1 MDPSIGAR
9 PPPSRG
15 RLALAAAGVAL
26 ALVSV
31 ALVGLG
37 SEPEELGAVAPADDG
52 RPFSFRYPEGWNREG
67 GEGFVVVSPGLVA
80 SIPIAFLSDSAPS
93 YGETPRSDQFW
104 FMAQDAR
111 AARDD
116 LSAER
121 LAEELSGAD
130 GIAGVVV
137 GDGTIDGRPAQTVS
151 IELVGP
157 PYEQPLRAKYYFVA
171 LDETLVVVLAAAWS
185 RPSDPEGRLLDA
197 ILGSIRFDETRLAA
211 T

>member
-1 MDPSIGAR
+1 MDPSVGAR
-9 PPPSRG
+9 PPPSRR
-15 RLALAAAGVAL
+15 RLGLAAAGVAL
-26 ALVSV
+26 VLVSV

-157 PYEQPLRAKYYFVA
+157 PFEQSLRAKYYFVA

>member
-1 MDPSIGAR
+1 
-9 PPPSRG
+9 
-15 RLALAAAGVAL
+15 VAL

-31 ALVGLG
+31 ALVGSG
-37 SEPEELGAVAPADDG
+37 IEPEELGAVAPADDG

-157 PYEQPLRAKYYFVA
+157 PYEQPLLAKYYFVA

>member
-1 MDPSIGAR
+1 
-9 PPPSRG
+9 
-15 RLALAAAGVAL
+15 VAL

-31 ALVGLG
+31 ALVGSG

-157 PYEQPLRAKYYFVA
+157 PYEQPLLAKYYFVA